1 MSIYVIKVKFSQN
14 ENHMNKVVN
23 DETSNLII
31 LNQYIKDLS
40 YENFQKNGTQ
50 NFNTKENNT
59 NIEINVIHEPYGE
72 INFGV
77 SIKITINCKSKKEKN
92 TIFHLELD
100 YYGLFK
106 TENTEL
112 VDKNKLAS
120 EGARIIFPFARSIIA
135 SVTQNGGFM
144 PIILDNVNFNLMK
157 S

>member
-1 MSIYVIKVKFSQN
+1 MSKVI
-14 ENHMNKVVN
+14 N
-23 DETSNLII
+23 DEKSNLII

-50 NFNTKENNT
+50 NFNTKENST
-59 NIEINVIHEPYGE
+59 NIEINVIHEPYGK

-106 TENTEL
+106 SENTEF
-112 VDKNKLAS
+112 VDENKLVS

-157 S
+157 G

>member
-1 MSIYVIKVKFSQN
+1 
-14 ENHMNKVVN
+14 MNKVVN

-40 YENFQKNGTQ
+40 YENFQKNGIQ
-50 NFNTKENNT
+50 NFNIKENNT

-106 TENTEL
+106 SENTEL

-135 SVTQNGGFM
+135 SITQNGGFI

>member
-1 MSIYVIKVKFSQN
+1 
-14 ENHMNKVVN
+14 MNKVVN

-72 INFGV
+72 VNFGV

-106 TENTEL
+106 SEGKKL

-144 PIILDNVNFNLMK
+144 PIILDNVNFNLIK

>member
-1 MSIYVIKVKFSQN
+1 
-14 ENHMNKVVN
+14 MNKVIN

-40 YENFQKNGTQ
+40 YENFQKNGIQ
-50 NFNTKENNT
+50 NFNAKENNT
-59 NIEINVIHEPYGE
+59 NIEINVIHEPYGQV
-72 INFGV
+72 NFGV

-106 TENTEL
+106 SENTKL
-112 VDKNKLAS
+112 VDKNKLVS

-144 PIILDNVNFNLMK
+144 PIILDNVNFNLIK

>member
-1 MSIYVIKVKFSQN
+1 MD
-14 ENHMNKVVN
+14 KVVN

-50 NFNTKENNT
+50 NFDINENIT
-59 NIEINVIHEPYGE
+59 NFEINVIHEPYGE

-92 TIFHLELD
+92 TVFHLELD

-106 TENTEL
+106 SENTKL
-112 VDKNKLAS
+112 VDKKKLVS

>member
-1 MSIYVIKVKFSQN
+1 
-14 ENHMNKVVN
+14 MNKVVN
-23 DETSNLII
+23 DKTSNLII

-50 NFNTKENNT
+50 NFDIKENST
-59 NIEINVIHEPYGE
+59 NVEINVIHEPYGE

-92 TIFHLELD
+92 TVFHLELD

-106 TENTEL
+106 SENTKL

>member
-1 MSIYVIKVKFSQN
+1 
-14 ENHMNKVVN
+14 MNKVVN

-59 NIEINVIHEPYGE
+59 NIEINVIHEPYGK

-77 SIKITINCKSKKEKN
+77 GIKITINCKSKKEKN
-92 TIFHLELD
+92 TVFHLELD

-106 TENTEL
+106 SENTKL
-112 VDKNKLAS
+112 VDKSKLVS

>member
-1 MSIYVIKVKFSQN
+1 
-14 ENHMNKVVN
+14 MNKVVN

-40 YENFQKNGTQ
+40 YENFQRNGTQ
-50 NFNTKENNT
+50 NFDFKENST

-106 TENTEL
+106 SENTKL
-112 VDKNKLAS
+112 VDKNKLVS

-144 PIILDNVNFNLMK
+144 PIILDNVNFNLIK

>member
-1 MSIYVIKVKFSQN
+1 MSKVI
-14 ENHMNKVVN
+14 N

-59 NIEINVIHEPYGE
+59 NIEINVIHEPYGA

-77 SIKITINCKSKKEKN
+77 NIKITINCKSKKENN

-106 TENTEL
+106 SENTKL

-120 EGARIIFPFARSIIA
+120 EGASIIFPFARSIIA
-135 SVTQNGGFM
+135 SITQNGGFM

>member
-1 MSIYVIKVKFSQN
+1 
-14 ENHMNKVVN
+14 MNKVVI

-50 NFNTKENNT
+50 NFDIKENST
-59 NIEINVIHEPYGE
+59 NFEINVIHEPYGE

-106 TENTEL
+106 SEGKKL

>member
-1 MSIYVIKVKFSQN
+1 MSKVI
-14 ENHMNKVVN
+14 N

-40 YENFQKNGTQ
+40 YENFQKNETQ
-50 NFNTKENNT
+50 NFNAKENNT
-59 NIEINVIHEPYGE
+59 NIEINVIHEPYSE
-72 INFGV
+72 VNFGV
-77 SIKITINCKSKKEKN
+77 SIKITINCKSKKEEN

-106 TENTEL
+106 SDNTKL

-135 SVTQNGGFM
+135 SITQNGGFM

-157 S
+157 P

>member
-1 MSIYVIKVKFSQN
+1 
-14 ENHMNKVVN
+14 MNKVVN

-106 TENTEL
+106 AENTNL

-120 EGARIIFPFARSIIA
+120 EGARIIFPFARSLIA

-144 PIILDNVNFNLMK
+144 PIILDNVNFNLMN

>member
-1 MSIYVIKVKFSQN
+1 MSKII
-14 ENHMNKVVN
+14 N

-31 LNQYIKDLS
+31 LDQYIKDLS

-77 SIKITINCKSKKEKN
+77 SIKITINCKSKKENN
-92 TIFHLELD
+92 TVFHLELD

-106 TENTEL
+106 SENTKL

>member
-1 MSIYVIKVKFSQN
+1 
-14 ENHMNKVVN
+14 MNKVVN
-23 DETSNLII
+23 DKTSNLII

-50 NFNTKENNT
+50 NFDIKENST
-59 NIEINVIHEPYGE
+59 NVEINVIHEPYGE

-92 TIFHLELD
+92 TVFHLELD

-106 TENTEL
+106 SENTKL
-112 VDKNKLAS
+112 VDKNKLVS

>member
-1 MSIYVIKVKFSQN
+1 
-14 ENHMNKVVN
+14 MNKVVN

-50 NFNTKENNT
+50 NFDIKENST

-92 TIFHLELD
+92 TVFHLELD

-106 TENTEL
+106 SENTKL
-112 VDKNKLAS
+112 VDKNKLVS

>member
-1 MSIYVIKVKFSQN
+1 MNKSIY
-14 ENHMNKVVN
+14 

-40 YENFQKNGTQ
+40 YENFKKNETQK
-50 NFNTKENNT
+50 FNIKENNT
-59 NIEINVIHEPYGE
+59 NIDINIIHEPYGE
-72 INFGV
+72 INFGI
-77 SIKITINCKSKKEKN
+77 SIKITINCKSKKDNN

-106 TENTEL
+106 SENTKL

-120 EGARIIFPFARSIIA
+120 EGARIIYPFARSIIA

>member
-1 MSIYVIKVKFSQN
+1 
-14 ENHMNKVVN
+14 MNKVVN

-50 NFNTKENNT
+50 NFDIKENST

-106 TENTEL
+106 SENTKL

>member
-1 MSIYVIKVKFSQN
+1 
-14 ENHMNKVVN
+14 MNKVVN

-50 NFNTKENNT
+50 NFDIKENST

-77 SIKITINCKSKKEKN
+77 SIKITINCKSKKEMN

-100 YYGLFK
+100 YYGFFK
-106 TENTEL
+106 SENTKP

>member
-1 MSIYVIKVKFSQN
+1 
-14 ENHMNKVVN
+14 MNKVVN

-50 NFNTKENNT
+50 NFDIKENST
-59 NIEINVIHEPYGE
+59 NVEINVIHEPYGE

-92 TIFHLELD
+92 TVFHLELD

-106 TENTEL
+106 SENTKL

>member
-1 MSIYVIKVKFSQN
+1 
-14 ENHMNKVVN
+14 MNKVVN

-50 NFNTKENNT
+50 NFNIKENST

-77 SIKITINCKSKKEKN
+77 SIKVTINCKSKKEKN

-106 TENTEL
+106 SENTKL

>member
-1 MSIYVIKVKFSQN
+1 MSKVI
-14 ENHMNKVVN
+14 N

-40 YENFQKNGTQ
+40 YENFQKNETQ
-50 NFNTKENNT
+50 NFNAKENNT

-77 SIKITINCKSKKEKN
+77 SIKITINCKCKKEN
-92 TIFHLELD
+92 NAIFHLELD

-106 TENTEL
+106 SENTKL

-120 EGARIIFPFARSIIA
+120 EGARIIFPFARSIVA

>member
-1 MSIYVIKVKFSQN
+1 
-14 ENHMNKVVN
+14 MNKIIN

-106 TENTEL
+106 SEGTKL

>member
-1 MSIYVIKVKFSQN
+1 
-14 ENHMNKVVN
+14 MNKVKN
-23 DETSNLII
+23 DETNNLII

-50 NFNTKENNT
+50 NFNVKENNT
-59 NIEINVIHEPYGE
+59 DIEINVIHEPFGE

-77 SIKITINCKSKKEKN
+77 TLKITISCKSKKEKN

-100 YYGLFK
+100 YFGLFK
-106 TENTEL
+106 SEIKKL
-112 VDKNKLAS
+112 IDKNKSAS
-120 EGARIIFPFARSIIA
+120 EGAKIIFPFARSIIA

-144 PIILDNVNFNLMK
+144 PIFLDNVNFNLMK

>member
-1 MSIYVIKVKFSQN
+1 MSKVK
-14 ENHMNKVVN
+14 N

-50 NFNTKENNT
+50 NFNTKENST

-106 TENTEL
+106 SENTEL
-112 VDKNKLAS
+112 VDKNKLVS

>member
-1 MSIYVIKVKFSQN
+1 
-14 ENHMNKVVN
+14 MNKVVN

-50 NFNTKENNT
+50 NFDIKENST

-77 SIKITINCKSKKEKN
+77 SIKITINCKSKKDKN

-106 TENTEL
+106 SENTNL

-144 PIILDNVNFNLMK
+144 PIILDNVNFSLMK

>member
-1 MSIYVIKVKFSQN
+1 
-14 ENHMNKVVN
+14 MNKVVN

-31 LNQYIKDLS
+31 LNQYIRDLS

-106 TENTEL
+106 SENTEL

>member
-1 MSIYVIKVKFSQN
+1 
-14 ENHMNKVVN
+14 MNKVVN
-23 DETSNLII
+23 DEKSNLII

-50 NFNTKENNT
+50 NFDIKENST

-92 TIFHLELD
+92 TVFHLELD

-106 TENTEL
+106 SENTKL

>member
-1 MSIYVIKVKFSQN
+1 
-14 ENHMNKVVN
+14 MNKVVN

-77 SIKITINCKSKKEKN
+77 SIKITINCKSKKENN

-106 TENTEL
+106 SEGKKL

>member
-1 MSIYVIKVKFSQN
+1 
-14 ENHMNKVVN
+14 MNKVVN

-106 TENTEL
+106 SEGKKL
-112 VDKNKLAS
+112 IDKNKLAS

>member
-1 MSIYVIKVKFSQN
+1 MD
-14 ENHMNKVVN
+14 KVVN

-50 NFNTKENNT
+50 NFDIKENST

-106 TENTEL
+106 SENTKL

-144 PIILDNVNFNLMK
+144 PIILDNVNFNLIK

>member
-1 MSIYVIKVKFSQN
+1 
-14 ENHMNKVVN
+14 MNKVVN

-106 TENTEL
+106 SDNTKL

>member
-1 MSIYVIKVKFSQN
+1 MSKVI
-14 ENHMNKVVN
+14 N
-23 DETSNLII
+23 DEKSNLII

-50 NFNTKENNT
+50 NFNTKENST
-59 NIEINVIHEPYGE
+59 NIEMNVIHEPYWK

-77 SIKITINCKSKKEKN
+77 SVKITINCKSKKENN

-106 TENTEL
+106 SENTKL
-112 VDKNKLAS
+112 VDKNKLVS

-144 PIILDNVNFNLMK
+144 PIILDNVSFNLMK

>member
-1 MSIYVIKVKFSQN
+1 
-14 ENHMNKVVN
+14 MNKVVN

-40 YENFQKNGTQ
+40 YENFEKNGTQ

-106 TENTEL
+106 SDNTKL

>member
-1 MSIYVIKVKFSQN
+1 MSKVI
-14 ENHMNKVVN
+14 N
-23 DETSNLII
+23 DEKSNLII

-77 SIKITINCKSKKEKN
+77 SIKITINSKSKKESN

-106 TENTEL
+106 SENTKL

-157 S
+157 T

>member
-1 MSIYVIKVKFSQN
+1 
-14 ENHMNKVVN
+14 MNKVVN

-50 NFNTKENNT
+50 NFDINENST
-59 NIEINVIHEPYGE
+59 NFEINVIHEPYGE

-77 SIKITINCKSKKEKN
+77 SIKITISCKSKKEKN

-106 TENTEL
+106 SENTKL
-112 VDKNKLAS
+112 VDKKKLVS

>member
-1 MSIYVIKVKFSQN
+1 
-14 ENHMNKVVN
+14 MNKVIN

-50 NFNTKENNT
+50 NFNAKENNT
-59 NIEINVIHEPYGE
+59 NIEINVIHEPYGQV
-72 INFGV
+72 NFGV

-106 TENTEL
+106 SENTNL

-144 PIILDNVNFNLMK
+144 PIILDNVNFSLMK

>member
-1 MSIYVIKVKFSQN
+1 
-14 ENHMNKVVN
+14 MNKVVN

-106 TENTEL
+106 AENTNL